1 MEQMSSKTLSF
12 RHISTATNE
21 AVEYIRKR
29 KNHEIQSLRTRW
41 NKFNKSCM
49 GGIEPNTIYT
59 IVGISGS
66 GKSSFVN
73 TLETDLIDLN
83 SNQDVIVLNF
93 SFEMLSSRQ
102 VGRKISSKLRQT
114 TAELYSANNE
124 LTDDLLDRV
133 EQTSQQI
140 KSYPIY
146 YVDTPGTVEDIAS
159 TINYFYETKAK
170 DKKFVIILDHTLL
183 VEGQNRESAL
193 QVISELQK
201 LFIKVKK
208 LPNTTIIQ
216 LSQMNRNIENPERIN
231 NPSMHYPM
239 RSDISSADTIF
250 HASDYVICIH
260 RPELLNIQQY
270 GPNRLLVKNKVY
282 LHILKNRDAGECTIL
297 EFDNDLKYNNL
308 IETIRE
314 EEPARKISFSN
325 NNLKKAENYE
335 NIYF

>member
-1 MEQMSSKTLSF
+1 MEQTSSKTLSF
-12 RHISTATNE
+12 RHISTATSE

-29 KNHEIQSLRTRW
+29 KNHEIQSLATRW
-41 NKFNKSCM
+41 KKFNKSCM

-83 SNQDVIVLNF
+83 SKQDVIVLNF

-239 RSDISSADTIF
+239 RSDISSADTMF

-270 GPNRLLVKNKVY
+270 GPNRLLVKNKIY
-282 LHILKNRDAGECTIL
+282 LHILKNRDAGECAIL

-325 NNLKKAENYE
+325 NN
-335 NIYF
+335 

>member
-21 AVEYIRKR
+21 AVEYIRKK

-183 VEGQNRESAL
+183 VEGQNRESTL

-325 NNLKKAENYE
+325 NN
-335 NIYF
+335 

>member
-1 MEQMSSKTLSF
+1 MEQISTKTLTF
-12 RHISTATNE
+12 RHISSATNE

-29 KNHEIQSLRTRW
+29 KNHEIVSLRTRW
-41 NKFNKSCM
+41 SKFNKSCM

-73 TLETDLIDLN
+73 TLESDLIDLN
-83 SNQDVIVLNF
+83 SNQDVVVLNF

-102 VGRKISSKLRQT
+102 VGRKLSSKLRQT
-114 TAELYSANNE
+114 TAQLYSSSS
-124 LTDDLLDRV
+124 DLDNTLLEEV

-146 YVDTPGTVEDIAS
+146 YVDTPGTVADIAS
-159 TINYFYETKAK
+159 TIDYFYENKAK
-170 DKKFVIILDHTLL
+170 GKKFVIILDHTLL

-193 QVISELQK
+193 QVISDLQK
-201 LFIKVKK
+201 LFIRVKK
-208 LPNTTIIQ
+208 FPDTTIIQ
-216 LSQMNRNIENPERIN
+216 LSQMNRNIENHERIN

-260 RPELLNIQQY
+260 RPELLNIQSY
-270 GPNRLLVKNKVY
+270 GPNRLPVRDKVY
-282 LHILKNRDAGECTIL
+282 LHILKNRDAGECSIL

-314 EEPARKISFSN
+314 DEPVRKISFSN
-325 NNLKKAENYE
+325 NN
-335 NIYF
+335 

>member
-1 MEQMSSKTLSF
+1 MEQISTKVLTF
-12 RHISTATNE
+12 RHISSATNE

-29 KNHEIQSLRTRW
+29 KNHEIVSLRTRW

-73 TLETDLIDLN
+73 TLESDLIDLN
-83 SNQDVIVLNF
+83 SNQDVVVLNF

-102 VGRKISSKLRQT
+102 VGRKLSSKLRQT
-114 TAELYSANNE
+114 TAQLYSSSS
-124 LTDDLLDRV
+124 DLDNTLLEEV

-146 YVDTPGTVEDIAS
+146 YVDTSGTVADIAS
-159 TINYFYETKAK
+159 TIDYFYENKAK
-170 DKKFVIILDHTLL
+170 GKKFVIILDHTLL

-193 QVISELQK
+193 QVISDLQK
-201 LFIKVKK
+201 LFIRVKK
-208 LPNTTIIQ
+208 FPDTTIIQ

-260 RPELLNIQQY
+260 RPELLNIQSY
-270 GPNRLLVKNKVY
+270 GPNRLPVRDKVY
-282 LHILKNRDAGECTIL
+282 LHILKNRDAGECSIL

-314 EEPARKISFSN
+314 DEPVRKISFSN
-325 NNLKKAENYE
+325 NN
-335 NIYF
+335 

>member
-29 KNHEIQSLRTRW
+29 KNHEIQSLRTKW

-325 NNLKKAENYE
+325 NN
-335 NIYF
+335 

>member
-1 MEQMSSKTLSF
+1 MEQISTNTLTF
-12 RHISTATNE
+12 RHISSAAIE
-21 AVEYIRKR
+21 AVEYIKKR
-29 KNHEIQSLRTRW
+29 KNHEIESLKTRW
-41 NKFNKSCM
+41 KKFNTQCM

-73 TLETDLIDLN
+73 TLENDLIDLN
-83 SNQDVIVLNF
+83 SDQDVIVLNF

-114 TAELYSANNE
+114 TAELYSANDS
-124 LTDDLLDRV
+124 LTDELLENV
-133 EQTSQQI
+133 EETTQQI

-146 YVDTPGTVEDIAS
+146 YVDTPGTVDNIAS
-159 TINYFYETKAK
+159 TIDYFYENKAK
-170 DKKFVIILDHTLL
+170 GKRFVIILDHTLL
-183 VEGQNRESAL
+183 VEGQASAL
-193 QVISELQK
+193 QVISDLQK

-208 LPNTTIIQ
+208 YPNTTIIQ
-216 LSQMNRNIENPERIN
+216 LSQMNRNIEAPDRIN

-282 LHILKNRDAGECTIL
+282 LHILKNRDAGECSIL

-308 IETIRE
+308 IETVRD
-314 EEPARKISFSN
+314 EEPAKKFLFSN
-325 NNLKKAENYE
+325 NN
-335 NIYF
+335 

>member
-1 MEQMSSKTLSF
+1 MEQISTKTLTF
-12 RHISTATNE
+12 RHISSATNE

-29 KNHEIQSLRTRW
+29 KYHEIVSLRTRW
-41 NKFNKSCM
+41 DKFNKSCM

-73 TLETDLIDLN
+73 TLESDLIDLN
-83 SNQDVIVLNF
+83 SNQDVVVLNF

-102 VGRKISSKLRQT
+102 VGRKLSSKLRQT
-114 TAELYSANNE
+114 TAQLYSSISE
-124 LTDDLLDRV
+124 LDNSLLEEV

-146 YVDTPGTVEDIAS
+146 YVDIPGTVADIAS
-159 TINYFYETKAK
+159 TIDYFYENKAK
-170 DKKFVIILDHTLL
+170 GKKFVIILDHTLL

-193 QVISELQK
+193 QVISDLQK
-201 LFIKVKK
+201 LFIRVKK
-208 LPNTTIIQ
+208 FPDTTIIQ

-260 RPELLNIQQY
+260 RPELLNIQSY
-270 GPNRLLVKNKVY
+270 GPNRLPVRDKVY
-282 LHILKNRDAGECTIL
+282 LHILKNRDAGECSIL

-314 EEPARKISFSN
+314 EEPVKKISFSN
-325 NNLKKAENYE
+325 NN
-335 NIYF
+335 

>member
-140 KSYPIY
+140 RSYPIY

-325 NNLKKAENYE
+325 NN
-335 NIYF
+335 

>member
-124 LTDDLLDRV
+124 LTDNLLDRV

-183 VEGQNRESAL
+183 VEDQNRESTL

-325 NNLKKAENYE
+325 NN
-335 NIYF
+335 

>member
-1 MEQMSSKTLSF
+1 MEQTSSKTLSF
-12 RHISTATNE
+12 RHISTATSE

-29 KNHEIQSLRTRW
+29 KNHEIQSLATRW
-41 NKFNKSCM
+41 KKFNKSCM

-270 GPNRLLVKNKVY
+270 GPYRLLVKNKVY

-325 NNLKKAENYE
+325 NN
-335 NIYF
+335 

>member
-1 MEQMSSKTLSF
+1 MENISTKTLTF
-12 RHISTATNE
+12 RHISSATNE

-29 KNHEIQSLRTRW
+29 KNHEIVSLRTRW
-41 NKFNKSCM
+41 SKFNKSCM

-73 TLETDLIDLN
+73 TLESDLIDLN
-83 SNQDVIVLNF
+83 SNQDVVVLNF

-102 VGRKISSKLRQT
+102 VGRKLSSKLRQT
-114 TAELYSANNE
+114 TAQLYSSISE
-124 LTDDLLDRV
+124 LDNSLLEEV

-146 YVDTPGTVEDIAS
+146 YVDTPGTVADIAS
-159 TINYFYETKAK
+159 TIDYFYENKAK
-170 DKKFVIILDHTLL
+170 GKKFVIILDHTLL

-193 QVISELQK
+193 QVISDLQK
-201 LFIKVKK
+201 LFIRVKK
-208 LPNTTIIQ
+208 FPDTTIIQ

-260 RPELLNIQQY
+260 RPELLNIQSY
-270 GPNRLLVKNKVY
+270 GPNRLSVRDKVY
-282 LHILKNRDAGECTIL
+282 LHILKNRDAGECSIL

-314 EEPARKISFSN
+314 DEPVKKISFSN
-325 NNLKKAENYE
+325 NN
-335 NIYF
+335 

>member
-183 VEGQNRESAL
+183 VEGQNHESAL

-325 NNLKKAENYE
+325 NN
-335 NIYF
+335 

>member
-1 MEQMSSKTLSF
+1 MEQISTKTLTF
-12 RHISTATNE
+12 RHISSATNE

-29 KNHEIQSLRTRW
+29 KNHEIVSLRTRW
-41 NKFNKSCM
+41 SKFNKSCM

-73 TLETDLIDLN
+73 TLESDLIDLN
-83 SNQDVIVLNF
+83 SNQDVVVLNF

-102 VGRKISSKLRQT
+102 VGRKLSSKLRQT
-114 TAELYSANNE
+114 TAQLYSSSS
-124 LTDDLLDRV
+124 DLDNTLLEEV
-133 EQTSQQI
+133 EETSQQI

-146 YVDTPGTVEDIAS
+146 YVDTPGTVADIAS
-159 TINYFYETKAK
+159 TIDYFYENKAK
-170 DKKFVIILDHTLL
+170 GKKFVIILDHTLL

-193 QVISELQK
+193 QVISDLQK
-201 LFIKVKK
+201 LFIRVKK
-208 LPNTTIIQ
+208 FPDTTIIQ

-260 RPELLNIQQY
+260 RPELLNIQSY
-270 GPNRLLVKNKVY
+270 GPNRLPVRDKVN
-282 LHILKNRDAGECTIL
+282 LHILKNRDAGECSIL

-314 EEPARKISFSN
+314 DEPVRKISFSN
-325 NNLKKAENYE
+325 NN
-335 NIYF
+335 

>member
-12 RHISTATNE
+12 CHISTATNE

-239 RSDISSADTIF
+239 RSDISSADTMF

-325 NNLKKAENYE
+325 NN
-335 NIYF
+335 

>member
-114 TAELYSANNE
+114 TTELYSANNE

-270 GPNRLLVKNKVY
+270 GPNRLLVKNKIY

-325 NNLKKAENYE
+325 NN
-335 NIYF
+335 

>member
-1 MEQMSSKTLSF
+1 MEQTSSKTLAF
-12 RHISTATNE
+12 RHISTATSE

-29 KNHEIQSLRTRW
+29 KNHEIQSLATRW
-41 NKFNKSCM
+41 KKFNKSCM

-282 LHILKNRDAGECTIL
+282 LHILKNRDAGECAIL

-325 NNLKKAENYE
+325 NN
-335 NIYF
+335 

>member
-83 SNQDVIVLNF
+83 SKQDVIVLNF

-325 NNLKKAENYE
+325 NN
-335 NIYF
+335 

>member
-216 LSQMNRNIENPERIN
+216 LSQMNRNIENLERIN

-325 NNLKKAENYE
+325 NN
-335 NIYF
+335 

>member
-114 TAELYSANNE
+114 TAELYSTNNE
-124 LTDDLLDRV
+124 LTDNLLDRV

-183 VEGQNRESAL
+183 VEGQNRESTL

-216 LSQMNRNIENPERIN
+216 LSQMNRNIENPERVN

-325 NNLKKAENYE
+325 NN
-335 NIYF
+335 

>member
-83 SNQDVIVLNF
+83 SNQDIIVLNF

-183 VEGQNRESAL
+183 VEDQNRESTL

-325 NNLKKAENYE
+325 NN
-335 NIYF
+335 

>member
-1 MEQMSSKTLSF
+1 MEQISSKTLSF

-114 TAELYSANNE
+114 TAELYSTNNE

-183 VEGQNRESAL
+183 VEGQNHESAL

-325 NNLKKAENYE
+325 NN
-335 NIYF
+335 

>member
-1 MEQMSSKTLSF
+1 MEQTSSKTLSF
-12 RHISTATNE
+12 RHISTATSE

-29 KNHEIQSLRTRW
+29 KNHEIQSLATRW
-41 NKFNKSCM
+41 KKFNKSCM

-83 SNQDVIVLNF
+83 SKQDVIVLNF

-102 VGRKISSKLRQT
+102 VGRKLSSKLRLT
-114 TAELYSANNE
+114 TAELYSANN
-124 LTDDLLDRV
+124 DLDNESLAKV
-133 EQTSQQI
+133 EETSQQI

-159 TINYFYETKAK
+159 TIDYFYENKAK
-170 DKKFVIILDHTLL
+170 GKKFIVILDHTLL
-183 VEGQNRESAL
+183 VEGQSRESAL
-193 QVISELQK
+193 QVISDLQK

-208 LPNTTIIQ
+208 LPNTTVIQ
-216 LSQMNRNIENPERIN
+216 LSQMNRNIETPDRIN

-270 GPNRLLVKNKVY
+270 GPNRLPVNNKVY
-282 LHILKNRDAGECTIL
+282 LHLIKNRDAGQCSIL

-308 IETIRE
+308 IETIRN
-314 EEPARKISFSN
+314 EEPAKKISFQ
-325 NNLKKAENYE
+325 
-335 NIYF
+335 

>member
-1 MEQMSSKTLSF
+1 MSSKTLSF

-183 VEGQNRESAL
+183 VEGQNRESTL

-314 EEPARKISFSN
+314 EEPVRKISFSN
-325 NNLKKAENYE
+325 NN
-335 NIYF
+335 

>member
-41 NKFNKSCM
+41 NKFNKSCI

-114 TAELYSANNE
+114 TAELYSANND

-325 NNLKKAENYE
+325 NN
-335 NIYF
+335 

>member
-1 MEQMSSKTLSF
+1 MDQTLSKTLPF
-12 RHISTATNE
+12 RHISSATNE

-29 KNHEIQSLRTRW
+29 KNHEIISLRTRW

-83 SNQDVIVLNF
+83 SKQDVIVLNF

-102 VGRKISSKLRQT
+102 VGRKMSSKLRQT

-124 LTDDLLDRV
+124 LDNELLAKV

-146 YVDTPGTVEDIAS
+146 YVDTPGTVDDIAS
-159 TINYFYETKAK
+159 TIDYFYENKAK
-170 DKKFVIILDHTLL
+170 GKKFVIILDHTLL
-183 VEGQNRESAL
+183 VEGQARESAL
-193 QVISELQK
+193 QVISDLQK
-201 LFIKVKK
+201 LFIRVKK
-208 LPNTTIIQ
+208 LPDTTIIQ
-216 LSQMNRNIENPERIN
+216 LSQMNRNIESPERIN

-282 LHILKNRDAGECTIL
+282 LHLLKNRDAGECAIL
-297 EFDNDLKYNNL
+297 EFENDLKYNNL
-308 IETIRE
+308 IETIRDE
-314 EEPARKISFSN
+314 ESGRKISFSN
-325 NNLKKAENYE
+325 NN
-335 NIYF
+335 

>member
-1 MEQMSSKTLSF
+1 MEQISSKTLSF

-314 EEPARKISFSN
+314 EESARKISFSN
-325 NNLKKAENYE
+325 NN
-335 NIYF
+335 

>member
-1 MEQMSSKTLSF
+1 MEQISTNALTF
-12 RHISTATNE
+12 RHISSAAIE
-21 AVEYIRKR
+21 AVEYIKKR
-29 KNHEIQSLRTRW
+29 KNHEIESLKTRW
-41 NKFNKSCM
+41 KKFNTQCM

-73 TLETDLIDLN
+73 TLENDLIDLN
-83 SNQDVIVLNF
+83 SDQDVIVLNF

-114 TAELYSANNE
+114 TAELYSANNS
-124 LTDDLLDRV
+124 LTDELLENV
-133 EQTSQQI
+133 EETTQQI

-146 YVDTPGTVEDIAS
+146 YVDTPGTVDNIAS
-159 TINYFYETKAK
+159 TIDYFYENKAK
-170 DKKFVIILDHTLL
+170 GKRFVIILDHTLL
-183 VEGQNRESAL
+183 VEGQASAL
-193 QVISELQK
+193 QVISDLQK

-208 LPNTTIIQ
+208 YPNTTIIQ
-216 LSQMNRNIENPERIN
+216 LSQMNRNIEAPDRIN

-282 LHILKNRDAGECTIL
+282 LHILKNRDAGECSIL

-308 IETIRE
+308 IETVRD
-314 EEPARKISFSN
+314 EEPAKKFSFSN
-325 NNLKKAENYE
+325 NN
-335 NIYF
+335 

>member
-1 MEQMSSKTLSF
+1 MEQISTNTLTF
-12 RHISTATNE
+12 RHISSAAIE
-21 AVEYIRKR
+21 AVEYIKKR
-29 KNHEIQSLRTRW
+29 KNHEIESLKTRW
-41 NKFNKSCM
+41 KKFNTQCM

-73 TLETDLIDLN
+73 TLENDLIDLN
-83 SNQDVIVLNF
+83 SDQDVIVLNF

-325 NNLKKAENYE
+325 NN
-335 NIYF
+335 

>member
-1 MEQMSSKTLSF
+1 
-12 RHISTATNE
+12 
-21 AVEYIRKR
+21 
-29 KNHEIQSLRTRW
+29 
-41 NKFNKSCM
+41 M

-73 TLETDLIDLN
+73 TLENDLIDLN
-83 SNQDVIVLNF
+83 SDQDVIVLNF

-114 TAELYSANNE
+114 TAELYSASDS
-124 LTDDLLDRV
+124 LTDELLENV
-133 EQTSQQI
+133 EETTQQI

-146 YVDTPGTVEDIAS
+146 YVDTPGTVDNIAS
-159 TINYFYETKAK
+159 TIDYFYENKAK
-170 DKKFVIILDHTLL
+170 GKRFVIILDHTLL
-183 VEGQNRESAL
+183 VEGQASAL
-193 QVISELQK
+193 QVISDLQK

-208 LPNTTIIQ
+208 YPNTTIIQ
-216 LSQMNRNIENPERIN
+216 LSQMNRNIEAPDRIN

-282 LHILKNRDAGECTIL
+282 LHILKNRDAGECSIL

-308 IETIRE
+308 IETVRD
-314 EEPARKISFSN
+314 EEPAKKFSFSN
-325 NNLKKAENYE
+325 NN
-335 NIYF
+335 

>member
-124 LTDDLLDRV
+124 LTDDLLDRD

-325 NNLKKAENYE
+325 NN
-335 NIYF
+335 

>member
-146 YVDTPGTVEDIAS
+146 YVDTPGTVGDIAS

-325 NNLKKAENYE
+325 NN
-335 NIYF
+335 

>member
-1 MEQMSSKTLSF
+1 MEQISTKVLTF
-12 RHISTATNE
+12 RHISSATNE

-29 KNHEIQSLRTRW
+29 KNHEIVSLRTRW

-73 TLETDLIDLN
+73 TLESDLIDLN
-83 SNQDVIVLNF
+83 SNQDVVVLNF

-102 VGRKISSKLRQT
+102 VGRKLSSKLRQT
-114 TAELYSANNE
+114 TAQLYSSSS
-124 LTDDLLDRV
+124 DLDNTLLEEV

-146 YVDTPGTVEDIAS
+146 YVDTPGTVADIAS
-159 TINYFYETKAK
+159 TIDYFYENKAK
-170 DKKFVIILDHTLL
+170 GKKFVIILDHTLL

-193 QVISELQK
+193 QVISDLQK
-201 LFIKVKK
+201 LFIRVKK
-208 LPNTTIIQ
+208 FPDTTIIQ

-260 RPELLNIQQY
+260 RPELLNIQSY
-270 GPNRLLVKNKVY
+270 GPNRLLVRDKVY
-282 LHILKNRDAGECTIL
+282 LHILKNRDAGECSIL

-314 EEPARKISFSN
+314 EEPVKKISFSN
-325 NNLKKAENYE
+325 NN
-335 NIYF
+335 

>member
-1 MEQMSSKTLSF
+1 MENISTKTLTF
-12 RHISTATNE
+12 RHISSATNE

-29 KNHEIQSLRTRW
+29 KNHEIVSLRTRW
-41 NKFNKSCM
+41 SKFNKSCM

-73 TLETDLIDLN
+73 TLESDLIDLN
-83 SNQDVIVLNF
+83 SNQDVVVLNF

-102 VGRKISSKLRQT
+102 VGRKLSSKLRQT
-114 TAELYSANNE
+114 TAQLYSSSS
-124 LTDDLLDRV
+124 DLDNTLLEEV

-146 YVDTPGTVEDIAS
+146 YVDTPGTVADIAS
-159 TINYFYETKAK
+159 TIDYFYENKAK
-170 DKKFVIILDHTLL
+170 GKKFVIILDHTLL

-193 QVISELQK
+193 QVISDLQK
-201 LFIKVKK
+201 LFIRVKK
-208 LPNTTIIQ
+208 FSDTTIIQ

-260 RPELLNIQQY
+260 RPELLNIQSY
-270 GPNRLLVKNKVY
+270 GPNRLPVRDKVY
-282 LHILKNRDAGECTIL
+282 LHILKNRDAGECSIL

-314 EEPARKISFSN
+314 DEPVRKISFSN
-325 NNLKKAENYE
+325 NN
-335 NIYF
+335 

>member
-1 MEQMSSKTLSF
+1 MEQNLSKTLPF
-12 RHISTATNE
+12 RHISSATNE
-21 AVEYIRKR
+21 AVEYIRRR
-29 KNHEIQSLRTRW
+29 KNHEIISLRTRW

-83 SNQDVIVLNF
+83 SKQDVIVLNF

-102 VGRKISSKLRQT
+102 VGRKMSSKLRQT

-124 LTDDLLDRV
+124 LDDDLLAKV

-146 YVDTPGTVEDIAS
+146 YVDTPGTVDDIAS
-159 TINYFYETKAK
+159 TINYFYENKAK
-170 DKKFVIILDHTLL
+170 GKKFVIILDHTLL
-183 VEGQNRESAL
+183 VEGQARETAL
-193 QVISELQK
+193 QVISDLQK
-201 LFIKVKK
+201 LFIRVKK
-208 LPNTTIIQ
+208 LPDTTIIQ
-216 LSQMNRNIENPERIN
+216 LSQMNRNIESPERIN

-282 LHILKNRDAGECTIL
+282 LHILKNRDAGECAIL

-325 NNLKKAENYE
+325 NN
-335 NIYF
+335 

>member
-49 GGIEPNTIYT
+49 GGIEPNMIYT

-183 VEGQNRESAL
+183 VEGQNHESAL

-314 EEPARKISFSN
+314 EEPARKISFGN
-325 NNLKKAENYE
+325 NN
-335 NIYF
+335 